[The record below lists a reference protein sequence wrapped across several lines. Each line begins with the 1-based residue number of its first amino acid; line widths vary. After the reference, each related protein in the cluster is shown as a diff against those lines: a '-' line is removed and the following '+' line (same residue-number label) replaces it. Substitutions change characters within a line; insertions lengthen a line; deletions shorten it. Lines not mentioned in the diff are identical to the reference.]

1 MTSAFNLLFSL
12 PEVLQSEIYQYDNTY
27 RIFGTEDFKDELLSS
42 YLKTNNTLVHRVTNY
57 LNACIKDGGCVWNN
71 EYGRID
77 PDNNLERFV
86 KTPNYTST
94 DEFFVVINHINNAA
108 YFKVLPKGST
118 PDNCSFLRNPGNY
131 DGYFLDDDRQDNLS
145 ERILDAACM
154 GRTEQIETF
163 TYSRHN
169 YKLIEERI
177 SMYLA

>member
-1 MTSAFNLLFSL
+1 MTSVNLLFSL

-27 RIFGTEDFKDELLSS
+27 RIFSTDEFKDEVLSS

-77 PDNNLERFV
+77 PDNNLDRFV

-131 DGYFLDDDRQDNLS
+131 DGYFLDDHRQNNLS

-154 GRTEQIETF
+154 GRTEPIETF

-169 YKLIEERI
+169 YRLIEERI
-177 SMYLA
+177 SMYFA

>member
-1 MTSAFNLLFSL
+1 MTSANLLFSL

-27 RIFGTEDFKDELLSS
+27 RIFSTDEFKDEVLSS
-42 YLKTNNTLVHRVTNY
+42 YLKTNSNLVNRVTNY
-57 LNACIKDGGCVWNN
+57 LNACIKDRGCVWNN

-94 DEFFVVINHINNAA
+94 DEFFVVINHINNVA

-118 PDNCSFLRNPGNY
+118 PDNCSFLCNPGNY
-131 DGYFLDDDRQDNLS
+131 DGYFLDNDRQDNLS

-154 GRTEQIETF
+154 GRTEPIETYS
-163 TYSRHN
+163 YSRHN
-169 YKLIEERI
+169 YRLIEERI
-177 SMYLA
+177 SMHFA